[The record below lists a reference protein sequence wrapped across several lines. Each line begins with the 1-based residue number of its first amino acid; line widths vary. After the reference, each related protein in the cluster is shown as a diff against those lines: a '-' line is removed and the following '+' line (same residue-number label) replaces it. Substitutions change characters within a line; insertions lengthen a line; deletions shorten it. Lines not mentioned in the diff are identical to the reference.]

1 MASVGA
7 GSAPHMAGEL
17 FNFMAGVNMV
27 HVPYRG
33 QGPALGDLLGGQ
45 VQVFFATTPGTS
57 DFVRTGKLRALAVT
71 SPTRAEGF
79 SALPRVGEFVAGYEA
94 SQWYGLAAPKN
105 TPVAVIDKLN
115 REINAALNDPAM
127 QAKFAEIGGDPLAG
141 SPAEFG
147 RLIAEE
153 TEKWGEVVKFTG
165 LKPQ

>member
-1 MASVGA
+1 
-7 GSAPHMAGEL
+7 MAGEL

-79 SALPRVGEFVAGYEA
+79 SALPQVGDFVAGYEA
-94 SQWYGLAAPKN
+94 SQWYGLGAPRRTPAAI
-105 TPVAVIDKLN
+105 VERLN
-115 REINAALNDPAM
+115 REINAALADPVIRERIAS
-127 QAKFAEIGGDPLAG
+127 FGYTPLAL
-141 SPAEFG
+141 SPAELG
-147 RLIAEE
+147 SLIADE
-153 TEKWGEVVKFTG
+153 TEKWAKVVKFANI
-165 LKPQ
+165 KPE